1 MSPINVPA
9 CFVFADQVPK
19 ETTGLQMALACD
31 KSTPGGIYGTQKIK
45 GLWRIYTWSRE
56 ARDQLLIK
64 GITINRIHVAV
75 FDTNPNIVD
84 NSTETVK
91 LIIGNVPMSVAN
103 AEIEKILK
111 SMSDV
116 SFRSKLFDE
125 SYRDEDGKLTSFKSG
140 RRYVYIQKPSK
151 PLPKFV
157 QIMKWKASLYHYG
170 QKASGVNPPT
180 LSISDTTPEPAP
192 AARDSDQVREVAR
205 NDDPMSTHQRDPAQ
219 NNNPNSIISF
229 FRKTASRVTSPPR
242 KQPSPETTTFPPPSK
257 GPSSPVPTPIGRGR
271 KHERKSRTRHTS
283 KSASSSRKRFPS
295 GDDDTIRTENKAR
308 KAEKISV
315 SSPDYFDYD
324 PTLE

>member
-31 KSTPGGIYGTQKIK
+31 KSIPGGIYGTQKIK

-157 QIMKWKASLYHYG
+157 QIMKWKAPL
-170 QKASGVNPPT
+170 P
-180 LSISDTTPEPAP
+180 LWPE
-192 AARDSDQVREVAR
+192 
-205 NDDPMSTHQRDPAQ
+205 
-219 NNNPNSIISF
+219 SF
-229 FRKTASRVTSPPR
+229 SC
-242 KQPSPETTTFPPPSK
+242 
-257 GPSSPVPTPIGRGR
+257 
-271 KHERKSRTRHTS
+271 
-283 KSASSSRKRFPS
+283 
-295 GDDDTIRTENKAR
+295 
-308 KAEKISV
+308 
-315 SSPDYFDYD
+315 
-324 PTLE
+324 